1 MNDAFG
7 QPLHIGDTVS
17 FMETGYVYEQKVGII
32 SRTTEQKVVILWV
45 KRWKDELGEKP
56 QIVESYKF
64 PKQVAK
70 GTPASADIIRQIEA
84 IDKMEW
90 R

>member
-45 KRWKDELGEKP
+45 KQWRNDKP
-56 QIVESYKF
+56 DIIESYKF
-64 PKQVAK
+64 PEQVVK
-70 GTPASADIIRQIEA
+70 GTPVRAKILRDLEE
-84 IDKMEW
+84 IDKMA